1 MTTAAASAPAR
12 EAAWF
17 GWVLAFVFILTPVA
31 GWVGPLAFAPV
42 VGLGGL
48 LSLGALRI
56 NDKDRPAALA
66 ILVLVVW
73 ALASMAWSPFH
84 PADAGEATAMK
95 LVLQAALY
103 WALFRAAG
111 RMTPG
116 GRTLALRVFAWGLAL
131 LGALLAIEALTGAA
145 VYQALRQA
153 MHDPIRPDLAVKNVA
168 QGGFVLAVLTPAA
181 ALAGWRTGGGIWP
194 GLLMAAGILG
204 SSFGLAA
211 DAPVIALLL
220 SGLTVWAVWSWPVV
234 APRALGGVAGL
245 FFLSAPAIVW
255 ATRKVGWFQALEAH
269 VPLSWSMRMGYWRHA
284 GDWIGDHPFRGWGL
298 DASRMFGP
306 GITLH
311 PHNGAL
317 QVWLELG
324 LIGATAAAV
333 FWFVVI
339 ATQSNTRRDL
349 GRAVAAGT
357 AVAYL
362 TFSAVSF
369 GVWQEWWLA
378 VGGLAAAGCLAV
390 QRQGQSRAENA

>member
-1 MTTAAASAPAR
+1 MTTARSRASVQ

-17 GWVLAFVFILTPVA
+17 GWVLAFVFTLTPIA

-56 NDKDRPAALA
+56 KDQDRPAALA

-73 ALASMAWSPFH
+73 ALASMVWSPFH
-84 PADAGEATAMK
+84 PTKAEQATAMK
-95 LVLQAALY
+95 LVLQAVLY

-111 RMTPG
+111 SMTPPS
-116 GRTLALRVFAWGLAL
+116 RTRALRIFAWGMAL
-131 LGALLAIEALTGAA
+131 LGGLLAIEALTGAA

-153 MHDPIRPDLAVKNVA
+153 MNDPIRPDLAVKNVA

-181 ALAGWRTGGGIWP
+181 ALAGWRTGGGPWP
-194 GLLMAAGILG
+194 GLLMAAGIVG
-204 SSFGLAA
+204 ASFGLDA

-220 SGLTVWAVWSWPVV
+220 SGLAVWAVWRWPAA
-234 APRALGGVAGL
+234 APRALGAAAAL
-245 FFLSAPAIVW
+245 FFLSAPGLLW
-255 ATRKVGWFQALEAH
+255 ASRKLGWFQALEAQ
-269 VPLSWSMRMGYWRHA
+269 VPLSWSMRMSYWRHA
-284 GDWIGDHPFRGWGL
+284 GDWISDHPFRGWGL

-333 FWFVVI
+333 FWFVVM
-339 ATQSNTRRDL
+339 ATQGGPRQDL

-357 AVAYL
+357 ATAYL

-390 QRQGQSRAENA
+390 QRQGQGRAENV

>member
-1 MTTAAASAPAR
+1 MTTAEAHAPFQAT
-12 EAAWF
+12 AWF
-17 GWVLAFVFILTPVA
+17 GWVLAFVFTLAPIA
-31 GWVGPLAFAPV
+31 AWVGPLAFAPV
-42 VGLGGL
+42 AGLGGL

-66 ILVLVVW
+66 ILVLVAW
-73 ALASMAWSPFH
+73 ALASMVWSPFH
-84 PADAGEATAMK
+84 PTKAEQATAMK
-95 LVLQAALY
+95 LVLQAVLY

-111 RMTPG
+111 AATDG
-116 GRTLALRVFAWGLAL
+116 GRTLALRVLSWGMAL
-131 LGALLAIEALTGAA
+131 LGALLAIEALTGAG
-145 VYQALRQA
+145 VYQALRVA
-153 MHDPIRPDLAVKNVA
+153 IDDPIRPDLAIKNVA

-194 GLLMAAGILG
+194 GVLMAAGITG
-204 SSFGLAA
+204 ASFGLDA
-211 DAPVIALLL
+211 DAPVIALVL
-220 SGLTVWAVWSWPVV
+220 STLAAWAVWRWPRG
-234 APRALGGVAGL
+234 APRAIGAGAGL
-245 FFLSAPAIVW
+245 FFFATPGIVW
-255 ATRKVGWFQALEAH
+255 ITRQLGWFQALEAQ
-269 VPLSWSMRMGYWRHA
+269 VPLSWSMRMSYWRHA
-284 GDWIGDHPFRGWGL
+284 ADWIGDHPFRGWGV

-311 PHNGAL
+311 PHNGPL

-324 LIGATAAAV
+324 LIGATAASV

-339 ATQSNTRRDL
+339 AAQGGQRRDL
-349 GRAVAAGT
+349 GRAVAVGT

-390 QRQGQSRAENA
+390 QRQSQGRTENA